1 MRILKMFERISK
13 NINLL
18 EWIFLHKVT
27 FQFKIQKKKFPAQ
40 TNSYFIE
47 YETRILP
54 RIKLRISKT
63 DLNLFAAEFHIRK
76 IKSLYHRQAGI
87 LKQPSDPTE

>member
-1 MRILKMFERISK
+1 MLFLGNVEGIFT
-13 NINLL
+13 NINLR
-18 EWIFLHKVT
+18 ERKFLHKVT

-54 RIKLRISKT
+54 RTKLRISKT
-63 DLNLFAAEFHIRK
+63 DLNLFAAEFQIRK

-87 LKQPSDPTE
+87 